1 MQESGCSAS
10 WRWVIDDPSTSN
22 WPRACGVLQSRN
34 LRAGSIDTPEPFTD
48 DGRGMIGRDA
58 DVVVVGAG
66 IVGCATAYSLA
77 RRGVRVVVVERASV
91 AGEQSRKNWG
101 FVRQQGRDPLE
112 VPLVMEANR
121 IWRGLEH
128 ELDADIEW
136 IQGGNLALAADG
148 ARMARF
154 EAWLPVA
161 REFGLETRLL
171 RGDDLKRV
179 VPGLGGSWVGGMHT
193 PGDGHADPEK
203 TTDAFAKA
211 ARAHGAT
218 IHFDC
223 AVQGVTTSAGAVS
236 GVATERGEIRAAS
249 VVCAAGAWSSRL
261 TRTLGIDLP
270 QRWVRGTVARTTP
283 APAVTPCAVWG
294 PGVAFRQRRDG
305 SFNIAAGGA
314 LDHDVTLDSLRQVR
328 FFLPNYWKN
337 KALFR
342 FHVGRPLLRSL
353 RAVLPGS
360 EARRRPLVWDRGV
373 DPAPNPAKVQRSLA
387 ELQRVLP
394 SLPPL
399 AVARSWAGYID
410 ATPDLVPV
418 LGEVPGL
425 RGLVLA
431 TGFSGH
437 GFAMGPIAGRLVSE
451 LIVDGKTSLDIS
463 GFRYSRFAEGA
474 IATPRSVL

>member
-1 MQESGCSAS
+1 MMRSE
-10 WRWVIDDPSTSN
+10 
-22 WPRACGVLQSRN
+22 
-34 LRAGSIDTPEPFTD
+34 
-48 DGRGMIGRDA
+48 A
-58 DVVVVGAG
+58 DVIVVGAG
-66 IVGCATAYSLA
+66 IVGCATAYYLA
-77 RRGVRVVVVERASV
+77 RRGVRVAVVERAAV

-112 VPLVMEANR
+112 LPLVMEANR
-121 IWRGLEH
+121 IWRGLEE
-128 ELDADIEW
+128 ELGADIEW
-136 IQGGNLALAADG
+136 VQGGNLALAADG

-154 EAWLPVA
+154 EEWLPVA
-161 REFGLETRLL
+161 REFGLDTRLV
-171 RGDDLKRV
+171 RARDLASV
-179 VPGLGGSWVGGMHT
+179 VPGLGGVWVGGMHT

-203 TTDAFAKA
+203 TTDAFARA
-211 ARAHGAT
+211 ATTQGAVV
-218 IHFDC
+218 HMGC
-223 AVQGVTTSAGAVS
+223 AVQGVATRAGAVT
-236 GVATERGEIRAAS
+236 GVITERGEIEAPW

-261 TRTLGIDLP
+261 GRMLGVDLP

-283 APAVTPCAVWG
+283 APAVTSCAVWA

-314 LDHDVTLDSLRQVR
+314 LDHDVTLDSLRQMR
-328 FFLPNYWKN
+328 FFLPNYWRN

-353 RAVLPGS
+353 AAALPGTTG
-360 EARRRPLVWDRGV
+360 RRQPLVWDRGI
-373 DPAPNPAKVQRSLA
+373 DPVPNPHKVRRSLA

-394 SLPPL
+394 GLPPL
-399 AVARSWAGYID
+399 EIARSWAGYID

-418 LGEVPGL
+418 LGVPPGVQ
-425 RGLVLA
+425 GFVLA

-463 GFRYSRFAEGA
+463 GFRFSRFAEGA
-474 IATPRSVL
+474 IGKPRSVL